1 MACVTACIVCGAQIL
16 DDLYCS
22 QECAAAQPCDLLA
35 RIKAELGQG
44 HPQRL
49 LALSIAL
56 SEETIDEILKGNW
69 STMAEFLEN
78 KRSRDRKEQD
88 RAMQQRLDELEDYRI
103 AQEAMRCASEAR
115 REARERAAKNPDKPL
130 PLTSVQKKMQKEL
143 KKLKG
148 PLLGVRSKRRG
159 KK

>member
-49 LALSIAL
+49 LALSK
-56 SEETIDEILKGNW
+56 ETIDEILKGNW

-78 KRSRDRKEQD
+78 KRSRDWEEQD
-88 RAMQQRLDELEDYRI
+88 RAMQQRLDELEDYDI

-148 PLLGVRSKRRG
+148 PFLGDVRSKRRG